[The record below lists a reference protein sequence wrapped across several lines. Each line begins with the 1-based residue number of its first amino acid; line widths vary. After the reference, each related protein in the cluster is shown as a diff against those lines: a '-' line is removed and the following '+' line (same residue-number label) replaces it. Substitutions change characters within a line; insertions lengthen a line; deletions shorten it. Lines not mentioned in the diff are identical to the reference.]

1 MPGIETWGPQV
12 STQGLPDLYSPQE
25 IRQFSPTPAGIDNLA
40 LSSIDVFLLPAAGGS
55 YEKHEVHFEGYFQ
68 VARGAPTTNDWATS
82 EVYVNMTDLIL
93 RSKQPA
99 KGLGEIRVR
108 KNPDLVSAGQV
119 FASGGKMQA
128 KACRIAASVVFE
140 APERGMSFFNKEPVL
155 LMNGGI
161 KSVPPVEDPNG
172 TAHNYLLPLYDTKD
186 PNGRPVVY
194 IESLRYTV
202 GNYIT
207 REAAELLRRRG

>member
-1 MPGIETWGPQV
+1 MPGIENWGPQIEAR
-12 STQGLPDLYSPQE
+12 GLPDLYAPQ
-25 IRQFSPTPAGIDNLA
+25 RTTDFSPTPAGIDNLA
-40 LSSIDVFLLPAAGGS
+40 LSSIDVFLIPTAGGA
-55 YEKHEVHFEGYFQ
+55 YERQEVQFDGYFQ

-108 KNPDLVSAGQV
+108 RNPDLVSAGQV
-119 FASGGKMQA
+119 FATDGKVRA

-155 LMNGGI
+155 LHNGAI

-172 TAHNYLLPLYDTKD
+172 TAYNYLLPLYDTRNPD
-186 PNGRPVVY
+186 GHPVAY
-194 IESLRYTV
+194 LESLRYTV
-202 GNYIT
+202 GSYIT
-207 REAAELLRRRG
+207 KEAAEALRRAR

>member
-1 MPGIETWGPQV
+1 MPGIEKWGPQIN
-12 STQGLPDLYSPQE
+12 TQELRELYSPQE
-25 IRQFSPTPAGIDNLA
+25 IRQYQPTPAGIDNLA
-40 LSSIDVFLLPAAGGS
+40 LSSTDVFLMPVAGGK
-55 YEKHEVHFEGYFQ
+55 YEKYEVQFDGYFQ
-68 VARGAPTTNDWATS
+68 VARGAPTSNDWATA
-82 EVYVNMTDLIL
+82 EVYVNMTDLRL

-99 KGLGEIRVR
+99 NGLGEIRVR

-119 FASGGKMQA
+119 FAAGGKAQA
-128 KACRIAASVVFE
+128 AACRIAASVVFE

-172 TAHNYLLPLYDTKD
+172 TAHNYLLPLFNTKD
-186 PNGRPVVY
+186 PDGRPVAY
-194 IESLRYTV
+194 LESLRYTV

-207 REAAELLRRRG
+207 REAAEALRRSI